1 VLPSAATIDAEQI
14 HHRGGAMQQIE
25 QLAVVRLQAVARGL
39 LARRRLQEMRRQMRN
54 QEAALAAVAFD
65 GQGRDLDALNGLQQ
79 LRRPV
84 AVPKGV
90 HGVFPTD
97 GVFQLQER
105 R

>member
-1 VLPSAATIDAEQI
+1 
-14 HHRGGAMQQIE
+14 
-25 QLAVVRLQAVARGL
+25 
-39 LARRRLQEMRRQMRN
+39 
-54 QEAALAAVAFD
+54 
-65 GQGRDLDALNGLQQ
+65 LNGLQQ